1 MRLAVR
7 QRRHRIFIRFMVS
20 YLIVLVMPM
29 MLGIIGFSTAVD
41 IVRKDI
47 EDSNLS
53 MLNQSKDILDE
64 QLSVIHN
71 MSMQIVNEPT
81 VNALASIRE
90 VDDSFPYYDTKKAIN
105 FLLNQR
111 LYLNQDFIYNFYV
124 YFRHTDYIITPDTM
138 YKAPLFYQNVLK
150 YKDLDYGKWKEMLF
164 KEFYNGKYFSTMP
177 FESQLN
183 KGNVVTYIQSMPLS
197 FSREMDGALVIL
209 IRNSQLEK
217 LFSNIDISEGGYLY
231 IQNKTGE
238 IITTLNKATKNISYS
253 VLEGNDGS
261 EGFTRKKVNEQ
272 NMIVIHTTSN
282 NNGWRYVL
290 VLPENVVMHKLIM
303 LKQTIWTIFFIS
315 LVIGCLIA
323 YLLAYRNSV
332 PISNMLRQVREF
344 LGEENSKTEVDSF
357 TDLDSTVSK
366 LISSSKSLQE
376 ELRIQKPMLQ
386 DAFFDKLIKGEIR
399 NNNELEAYSSY
410 TKMDIRKK
418 RYFTIIIR
426 IFGYNDI
433 DNINEEIIQE
443 LNMTKVL
450 LRESLNKYIAEKG
463 YLHDVDHQTIAAIFA
478 LDKDNSSECISEAE
492 DIIKSCNE
500 DIFQAYQIKLF
511 IGGGQTYKNPLEIW
525 RSYEQAVAALD
536 YALGSNN
543 DGIAWY
549 ENIPKEKEAYYYPI
563 EVEQRFI
570 NHAKLGDMN
579 QIEHLIKIVREENL
593 NKRQLSIEMRK
604 QLIYEMKSTLIKVIP
619 NVNENE
625 QLLTH
630 IDKISASKIIE
641 KSFEEISAMYR
652 NICDLIG
659 KLKSSHNVEMINGI
673 IKYLEEH
680 YMEQELGLYKVSSQF
695 NISEGYL
702 SHFFKEQ
709 TEENFTDYVEKIRM
723 AHAVELLKD
732 KSISINDIAE
742 KVGYNS
748 VQSFRRAF
756 KKIKGV
762 SPSLMRE

>member
-7 QRRHRIFIRFMVS
+7 QRSHRIFIRFMVS

-29 MLGIIGFSTAVD
+29 MLGIFGFSTAVN

-81 VNALASIRE
+81 VNALAGIKE

-138 YKAPLFYQNVLK
+138 YKAPLFYENVLR
-150 YKDLDYGKWKEMLF
+150 YKDLDYAKWKEMLF
-164 KEFYNGKYFSTMP
+164 KEFYNGKYFSSMP

-183 KGNVVTYIQSMPLS
+183 RGNVVTYVQSMPLG

-209 IRNSQLEK
+209 VRNSQLEK
-217 LFSNIDISEGGYLY
+217 LFSNIDIAEGGYLY
-231 IQNKTGE
+231 IQNKDGE
-238 IITTLNKATKNISYS
+238 IVTTFNKATEVVNYS
-253 VLEGNDGS
+253 VLEDRNSS
-261 EGFTRKKVNEQ
+261 EGFTRKKVNGQ

-290 VLPENVVMHKLIM
+290 VLPENVVMHKLIG
-303 LKQTIWTIFFIS
+303 LKKTIWSIFFIS
-315 LVIGCLIA
+315 LIIGCLIA
-323 YLLAYRNSV
+323 YLLAYRNSI

-376 ELRIQKPMLQ
+376 ELRIQKPMLE

-418 RYFTIIIR
+418 RYFTLIIR

-433 DNINEEIIQE
+433 DNINEEIVQE
-443 LNMTKVL
+443 LNMTKVV
-450 LRESLNKYIAEKG
+450 LRESLHKYIAEKG
-463 YLHDVDHQTIAAIFA
+463 YLHDVDHQTIAVIFA
-478 LDKDNSSECISEAE
+478 LDKENSSECIEEA
-492 DIIKSCNE
+492 DAIIKNCNE
-500 DIFQAYQIKLF
+500 DIFQAYRIKLF

-525 RSYEQAVAALD
+525 RSYEQALAALD

-543 DGIAWY
+543 NGIAWY
-549 ENIPKEKEAYYYPI
+549 KDIPKEKEAYYYPI

-570 NHAKLGDMN
+570 NHAKLGDIS
-579 QIEHLIKIVREENL
+579 QIEHLIKIVRDENL
-593 NKRQLSIEMRK
+593 NKRQLSNEMRR

-625 QLLTH
+625 LLLAE
-630 IDKISASKIIE
+630 IDKITYSKLID
-641 KSFEEISAMYR
+641 KNFEDISAMYT
-652 NICDLIG
+652 NICDFIG
-659 KLKSSHNVEMINGI
+659 KQKSSHNVEMISGI
-673 IKYLEEH
+673 IKYIEEH

-732 KSISINDIAE
+732 KNISINDIAE
-742 KVGYNS
+742 RVGYNS

-756 KKIKGV
+756 KRIKGV